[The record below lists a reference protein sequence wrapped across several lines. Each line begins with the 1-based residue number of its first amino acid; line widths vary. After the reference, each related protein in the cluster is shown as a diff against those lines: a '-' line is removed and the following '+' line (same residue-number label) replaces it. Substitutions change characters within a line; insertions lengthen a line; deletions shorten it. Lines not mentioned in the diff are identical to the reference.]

1 MSNPPKPGPRRLDF
15 SPKSALY
22 GLVQKVSFQI
32 GSEGEAVMVSLK
44 DSVEN
49 NLAGPEAEYFRH
61 IKGLLERT
69 LRKINDWESRISRLP
84 KGSVERIG
92 LEKKINLE
100 ANFFR
105 NEVAWWT
112 VRTAKE
118 LEAQGGGALE
128 KFKKL
133 LPDYLRRCIE
143 REGVVVPGIP
153 GALMPRTDDGIKKGP
168 TGLDYMLRFK

>member
-1 MSNPPKPGPRRLDF
+1 MGNPPKPGPRRLDF

-32 GSEGEAVMVSLK
+32 GSEGEAVMASLK
-44 DSVEN
+44 DSAEN

-61 IKGLLERT
+61 IKGLLDRT
-69 LRKINDWESRISRLP
+69 LLKIKDWESRISRLP
-84 KGSVERIG
+84 KGSVEQIG

-100 ANFFR
+100 ATFFR
-105 NEVAWWT
+105 NEVAYWT

-118 LEAQGGGALE
+118 LEAKGGGALE

-133 LPDYLRRCIE
+133 LPDYLRKCID
-143 REGVVVPGIP
+143 RGGAVVPGVP
-153 GALMPRTDDGIKKGP
+153 GAFEPRTDKGIKGGP
-168 TGLDYMLRFK
+168 TGIDYKLRF